1 MIKTIKILWIF
12 YLKLLIPALLFSML
26 LAFQSGF
33 SIGNFGFC
41 FLVMLPAFHFL
52 IYEVRL
58 KREYLFFANFGFSRQ
73 LLWILTV
80 SIGFV
85 INLIS
90 KLL

>member
-1 MIKTIKILWIF
+1 MIKTLKILWIF
-12 YLKLLIPALLFSML
+12 YIKLLIPAVLFSVL
-26 LAFQSGF
+26 LAFQTGF

-41 FLVMLPAFHFL
+41 FLVMLPAFHVL
-52 IYEVRL
+52 IYELRL

-73 LLWILTV
+73 LLWITTV
-80 SIGFV
+80 SIGFI

>member
-12 YLKLLIPALLFSML
+12 YIKLLIPAVLFSVL
-26 LAFQSGF
+26 LAFQTGF
-33 SIGNFGFC
+33 SMGNFGFC

-52 IYEVRL
+52 IYELRL
-58 KREYLFFANFGFSRQ
+58 KREYIFFANFGFSRQ
-73 LLWILTV
+73 LLWITTV
-80 SIGFV
+80 SIGFI